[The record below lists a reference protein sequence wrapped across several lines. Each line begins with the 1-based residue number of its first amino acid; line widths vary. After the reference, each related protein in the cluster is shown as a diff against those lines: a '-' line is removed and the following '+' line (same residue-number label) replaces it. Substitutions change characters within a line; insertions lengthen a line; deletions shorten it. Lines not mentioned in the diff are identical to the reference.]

1 MKKWVWILIIIM
13 FLDFT
18 VTSEQDMPE
27 TSMIFSGD
35 ISYSSYKWIAFTK
48 KYNPETT
55 QEFTVEILENMK
67 DQEITVN
74 ETSKYFRF
82 MIDGVENQYLV
93 EVMDYRGM
101 NFTIDQDPSE
111 IFPVHPL
118 ILFFN
123 DWPWVNFLVQ
133 PITRIF
139 DNGSEINNFEY
150 LVNLINSLE
159 DVTRTQYETMYLV
172 TSFEASISNDE
183 FLGIYEFNN
192 KNTKITQEIRYNIT
206 TGLLNMFDGVIAG
219 ANPDSPSYN
228 DPIFKQ
234 HIVRSGYSDLAKKS
248 NELNIVLNPMYF
260 GFPIFVIYIIYRKKK
275 KLP

>member
-1 MKKWVWILIIIM
+1 M

-67 DQEITVN
+67 DQEIAVN

-172 TSFEASISNDE
+172 TSFEASISNTSE
-183 FLGIYEFNN
+183 H
-192 KNTKITQEIRYNIT
+192 
-206 TGLLNMFDGVIAG
+206 V
-219 ANPDSPSYN
+219 
-228 DPIFKQ
+228 
-234 HIVRSGYSDLAKKS
+234 
-248 NELNIVLNPMYF
+248 
-260 GFPIFVIYIIYRKKK
+260 
-275 KLP
+275 